1 MPSSRQS
8 RPPAGEPPTSGPA
21 AQYPADEPTA
31 LPSQNAD
38 AREAVNSHLTQT
50 ADSHERPHPQSH
62 APEGHR
68 PNGARPDGARPEEA
82 RPDTTGAAAGGEGD
96 PPGVHPV
103 DESRPLGRILLFG
116 IQHVLVMAAT
126 PISAIFLMSAT
137 LGLRAALT
145 VDLLSAAFVLSG
157 VGSLI
162 QSLGPWKFGPR
173 LPFVMLPGGA
183 PLILFLAI
191 AEQHGVRTATGA
203 VVLTAVFTF
212 VVLPV
217 FSRLLAYFPALV
229 IGTMIVIVGVNLV
242 KVGAVLVT
250 GQPGSPG
257 FADPTNLGLG
267 MATIGFTIA
276 FYLFSSGILRQLSVM
291 LGLFAGTALAAA
303 VGAVHG
309 AGAMGGGLVNLPHL
323 MPFGSPEFNLVAAL
337 PLMLYS
343 LASMAEATGQTVINA
358 EAVGKKIDQRTD
370 VPKTV
375 RADALTSLFGGFF
388 GLPLMVTSG
397 ENIGIVR
404 VTGVR
409 SRFVTAAA
417 GVVLIVIGFLA
428 PVTRAI
434 SVIPTAVVGGT
445 AMVVF
450 AVITVLGIQMLG
462 RSDLDK
468 HTSTFI
474 CAVAL
479 ALGLLPILVP
489 GVYGA
494 FPPNVRILL
503 ESGVA
508 VGTFA
513 AAVLNILFH
522 HVRPGVAA
530 RLTTA
535 RTESDR

>member
-1 MPSSRQS
+1 M
-8 RPPAGEPPTSGPA
+8 
-21 AQYPADEPTA
+21 
-31 LPSQNAD
+31 
-38 AREAVNSHLTQT
+38 
-50 ADSHERPHPQSH
+50 
-62 APEGHR
+62 
-68 PNGARPDGARPEEA
+68 
-82 RPDTTGAAAGGEGD
+82 
-96 PPGVHPV
+96 HPV
-103 DESRPLGRILLFG
+103 DESRPLARILLFG

-137 LGLRAALT
+137 LRLGPALT
-145 VDLLSAAFVLSG
+145 VNLLSAAFVLSG

-191 AEQHGVRTATGA
+191 ADQHGLRTASGA
-203 VVLTAVFTF
+203 VILTAVFYF

-217 FSRLLAYFPALV
+217 FSRLLTFFPALV

-250 GQPGSPG
+250 GRPGQPG
-257 FADPTNLGLG
+257 FADPMNLGLG
-267 MATIGFTIA
+267 MATIGFTVV
-276 FYLFSSGILRQLSVM
+276 FYLLSSGILRQLAVM
-291 LGLFAGTALAAA
+291 LGLLAGTALAAA
-303 VGAVHG
+303 LGAVDFG
-309 AGAMGGGLVNLPHL
+309 NAAGGGLFHVPQPL
-323 MPFGSPEFNLVAAL
+323 PFGSPQFNLVAAL

-358 EAVGKKIDQRTD
+358 EAVGKDIDRRTA
-370 VPKTV
+370 VPKTI
-375 RADALTSLFGGFF
+375 RGDAITSLVGGLF

-409 SRFVTAAA
+409 SRYVTAAA

-428 PVTRAI
+428 PVTHAI
-434 SVIPTAVVGGT
+434 SVIPSAVIGGT

-450 AVITVLGIQMLG
+450 AVITVLGVQMLG
-462 RSDLDK
+462 RCDLDQ
-468 HTSTFI
+468 HTNTFV

-479 ALGLLPILVP
+479 ALGLLPILIP
-489 GVYGA
+489 GVYA
-494 FPPNVRILL
+494 NFPPNLRILL

-508 VGTFA
+508 VGAFTA
-513 AAVLNILFH
+513 ALLNILFH
-522 HVRPGVAA
+522 HIRPGLAARVAA
-530 RLTTA
+530 A
-535 RTESDR
+535 RTESDNGNR

>member
-1 MPSSRQS
+1 MSSPHQS
-8 RPPAGEPPTSGPA
+8 RPGAGQPPTPGRGA
-21 AQYPADEPTA
+21 ATQPSDEPATPPTA
-31 LPSQNAD
+31 SGAPRPA
-38 AREAVNSHLTQT
+38 QT
-50 ADSHERPHPQSH
+50 VGPEDGVRPGPRDSDR
-62 APEGHR
+62 
-68 PNGARPDGARPEEA
+68 
-82 RPDTTGAAAGGEGD
+82 
-96 PPGVHPV
+96 PGVHPV

-137 LGLRAALT
+137 LGLDSGLT

-191 AEQHGVRTATGA
+191 AEQHGLRTAGGA
-203 VVLTAVFTF
+203 VVLTAVFSF
-212 VVLPV
+212 LVLPV
-217 FSRLLAYFPALV
+217 FSRLLRFFPALV

-250 GQPGSPG
+250 GRPGSPG
-257 FADPTNLGLG
+257 FAEPLNLGLG
-267 MATIGFTIA
+267 MATIGFTVV
-276 FYLFSSGILRQLSVM
+276 FYLLFTGILRQLAVM
-291 LGLFAGTALAAA
+291 LGLLAGTALAA
-303 VGAVHG
+303 VLGAVD
-309 AGAMGGGLVNLPHL
+309 AGRAGGGELVGLPQL
-323 MPFGSPEFNLVAAL
+323 MPFGAPEFNLLAAL
-337 PLMLYS
+337 PLMLYA

-358 EAVGKKIDQRTD
+358 EAVGKEIDKRTD

-375 RADALTSLFGGFF
+375 RGDALTSLFGGFF

-417 GVVLIVIGFLA
+417 GVVLVLIGFLA

-434 SVIPTAVVGGT
+434 SVIPSAVVGGT

-489 GVYGA
+489 GVYGH

-508 VGTFA
+508 VGAFV
-513 AAVLNILFH
+513 AAVLNVLFH
-522 HVRPGVAA
+522 HVRPGIAA
-530 RLTTA
+530 RPTTA
-535 RTESDR
+535 RTGSDR

>member
-1 MPSSRQS
+1 MDG
-8 RPPAGEPPTSGPA
+8 RPGI
-21 AQYPADEPTA
+21 
-31 LPSQNAD
+31 
-38 AREAVNSHLTQT
+38 
-50 ADSHERPHPQSH
+50 
-62 APEGHR
+62 
-68 PNGARPDGARPEEA
+68 
-82 RPDTTGAAAGGEGD
+82 
-96 PPGVHPV
+96 HPV

-126 PISAIFLMSAT
+126 PISAVFLMSAT
-137 LGLRAALT
+137 LRLGSELT

-157 VGSLI
+157 IGSLI
-162 QSLGPWKFGPR
+162 QSLGPWKVGPR
-173 LPFVMLPGGA
+173 LPFMMLPGGA

-191 AEQHGVRTATGA
+191 AEQHGLPTATGS
-203 VVLTAVFTF
+203 VILTALFTF

-217 FSRLLAYFPALV
+217 FTRLLRFFPALV

-250 GQPGSPG
+250 GQPGTPG
-257 FADPTNLGLG
+257 FADPVNLGLG
-267 MATIGFTIA
+267 MATIGFTVV
-276 FYLFSSGILRQLSVM
+276 FYLLFTGVLRQLAVM
-291 LGLFAGTALAAA
+291 LGLLAGTALAA
-303 VGAVHG
+303 VTGAFDAGG
-309 AGAMGGGLVNLPHL
+309 AGGGELVSLPRL
-323 MPFGSPEFNLVAAL
+323 TPFGSPVFHLVAAL

-343 LASMAEATGQTVINA
+343 LASMAEATGQTVVNA
-358 EAVGKKIDQRTD
+358 EAVGKKIDRRTD

-375 RADALTSLFGGFF
+375 RGDALTSLLGAFF

-417 GVVLIVIGFLA
+417 GVVLVVIGFLA

-434 SVIPTAVVGGT
+434 SVIPSAVVGGT

-450 AVITVLGIQMLG
+450 AVVTVLGIQTLG
-462 RSDLDK
+462 RSDLDR

-489 GVYGA
+489 GVYGH
-494 FPPNVRILL
+494 FPPSVRILL

-508 VGTFA
+508 VGAFV

-522 HVRPGVAA
+522 HIRPGIAA
-530 RLTTA
+530 RLTVV
-535 RTESDR
+535 RTEGDR

>member
-1 MPSSRQS
+1 
-8 RPPAGEPPTSGPA
+8 
-21 AQYPADEPTA
+21 
-31 LPSQNAD
+31 
-38 AREAVNSHLTQT
+38 
-50 ADSHERPHPQSH
+50 
-62 APEGHR
+62 
-68 PNGARPDGARPEEA
+68 
-82 RPDTTGAAAGGEGD
+82 
-96 PPGVHPV
+96 
-103 DESRPLGRILLFG
+103 
-116 IQHVLVMAAT
+116 MAAT

-137 LGLRAALT
+137 LRLDAGLT

-157 VGSLI
+157 IGSLI

-183 PLILFLAI
+183 PLVLFLAI
-191 AEQHGVRTATGA
+191 AEQHGLRIATGA
-203 VVLTAVFTF
+203 VLLTAAFSF
-212 VVLPV
+212 LVLPV
-217 FSRLLAYFPALV
+217 FSRLLAFFPALV

-250 GQPGSPG
+250 GRPGTPG
-257 FADPTNLGLG
+257 FADTTNLALG
-267 MATIGFTIA
+267 MATIGFTVV
-276 FYLFSSGILRQLSVM
+276 FYLLSTGILRQLAVM
-291 LGLFAGTALAAA
+291 LGLLAGTVLAAVLGQLDPGRA
-303 VGAVHG
+303 AE
-309 AGAMGGGLVNLPHL
+309 GGLIGLPQTL
-323 MPFGSPEFNLVAAL
+323 PFGSPQFNLLAAL

-358 EAVGKKIDQRTD
+358 EAVGKEIDRRTA
-370 VPKTV
+370 VPKTI
-375 RADALTSLFGGFF
+375 RGDALTSLVGGFF

-434 SVIPTAVVGGT
+434 SVIPSAVIGGT

-450 AVITVLGIQMLG
+450 AVITVLGVQLLG
-462 RSDLDK
+462 RSDLGR
-468 HTSTFI
+468 HSNTFI

-489 GVYGA
+489 GVYAG

-508 VGTFA
+508 VGAFVA
-513 AAVLNILFH
+513 VVLNLLFH
-522 HVRPGVAA
+522 HLRPGIAA
-530 RLTTA
+530 RLA
-535 RTESDR
+535 ISRTENDR

>member
-1 MPSSRQS
+1 MNS
-8 RPPAGEPPTSGPA
+8 RP
-21 AQYPADEPTA
+21 DETGTFFDETHSRSEETHS
-31 LPSQNAD
+31 LPQETPS
-38 AREAVNSHLTQT
+38 R
-50 ADSHERPHPQSH
+50 
-62 APEGHR
+62 PEG
-68 PNGARPDGARPEEA
+68 GARLG
-82 RPDTTGAAAGGEGD
+82 T
-96 PPGVHPV
+96 HPV
-103 DESRPLGRILLFG
+103 DESRPLSRMLLFG

-137 LGLRAALT
+137 LGLGTELT

-191 AEQHGVRTATGA
+191 AEQHGLRTASGA
-203 VVLTAVFTF
+203 VILTAAFYF

-217 FSRLLAYFPALV
+217 FSRLLKFFPALV

-250 GQPGSPG
+250 GRPGTPG
-257 FADPTNLGLG
+257 FADPLNLGLG
-267 MATIGFTIA
+267 MATIGFTVV
-276 FYLFSSGILRQLSVM
+276 FYLLFAGILRQLAVM
-291 LGLFAGTALAAA
+291 LGLLAGTALA
-303 VGAVHG
+303 GALG
-309 AGAMGGGLVNLPHL
+309 AIDTAGTGGGLVSLPQL
-323 MPFGSPEFNLVAAL
+323 LPFGSPQFNLVAAL

-358 EAVGKKIDQRTD
+358 EAVGKDIDKRTD

-375 RADALTSLFGGFF
+375 RGDALTSLFGGFF

-434 SVIPTAVVGGT
+434 SVIPSAVIGGT

-450 AVITVLGIQMLG
+450 AVITVLGVQMLG
-462 RSDLDK
+462 RSDLDR

-479 ALGLLPILVP
+479 ALGLLPILIP
-489 GVYGA
+489 GVYGH
-494 FPPNVRILL
+494 FPANVRILL

-508 VGTFA
+508 VGAFV

-535 RTESDR
+535 RTGSDR

>member
-1 MPSSRQS
+1 MSSPRQS
-8 RPPAGEPPTSGPA
+8 RPPAAGQPPAAGPA
-21 AQYPADEPTA
+21 AKHPADEPTV
-31 LPSQNAD
+31 LPSQLAD
-38 AREAVNSHLTQT
+38 TFEAVNSQLAQ
-50 ADSHERPHPQSH
+50 AVDPDERPHP
-62 APEGHR
+62 EGH
-68 PNGARPDGARPEEA
+68 RPDGARP
-82 RPDTTGAAAGGEGD
+82 DTTGSSPGEGA

-137 LGLRAALT
+137 LGLRAGLT

-191 AEQHGVRTATGA
+191 AEQHGVRVATGA

-257 FADPTNLGLG
+257 FANPTSLGLG
-267 MATIGFTIA
+267 MATIGFTVA
-276 FYLFSSGILRQLSVM
+276 FYLFFSGILRQLSVM

-303 VGAVHG
+303 VGAIHG
-309 AGAMGGGLVNLPHL
+309 AGATGGGLVNLPHL
-323 MPFGSPEFNLVAAL
+323 MPFGSPEFNLIAAL

-358 EAVGKKIDQRTD
+358 EAVGKRIDKRTD

-508 VGTFA
+508 VGTFT

>member
-1 MPSSRQS
+1 MPATDR
-8 RPPAGEPPTSGPA
+8 T
-21 AQYPADEPTA
+21 
-31 LPSQNAD
+31 
-38 AREAVNSHLTQT
+38 
-50 ADSHERPHPQSH
+50 PHPG
-62 APEGHR
+62 PE
-68 PNGARPDGARPEEA
+68 PEPEPDRTEQDHPE
-82 RPDTTGAAAGGEGD
+82 
-96 PPGVHPV
+96 VHPV
-103 DESRPLGRILLFG
+103 DERRPLGRILLFG
-116 IQHVLVMAAT
+116 VQHVLVMAAT

-137 LGLRAALT
+137 LRLDAGLT

-191 AEQHGVRTATGA
+191 AEQHGLPTATGA
-203 VVLTAVFTF
+203 VVLTALFYF

-217 FSRLLAYFPALV
+217 FSRLLRFFPPLV

-242 KVGAVLVT
+242 KVGAVLVA
-250 GQPGSPG
+250 GRPGTPG
-257 FADPTNLGLG
+257 FADPVNLGLG
-267 MATIGFTIA
+267 MATIGFTVA
-276 FYLFSSGILRQLSVM
+276 FYLFFTGVVRQLAVM
-291 LGLFAGTALAAA
+291 LGLLAGAALAAA
-303 VGAVHG
+303 TGAIDFG
-309 AGAMGGGLVNLPHL
+309 QAAGGGLVNVPQL
-323 MPFGSPEFNLVAAL
+323 MPFGSPQFNLVAAL

-358 EAVGKKIDQRTD
+358 EAVGKEIDQRTD

-375 RADALTSLFGGFF
+375 RGDALTSLVGGFF
-388 GLPLMVTSG
+388 GLPLIVTSG

-417 GVVLIVIGFLA
+417 GAVLIVIGFLA

-434 SVIPTAVVGGT
+434 SVIPSAVVGGT

-462 RSDLDK
+462 RSDLDR
-468 HTSTFI
+468 HTSTFV

-489 GVYGA
+489 GVYGG

-508 VGTFA
+508 VGAFT
-513 AAVLNILFH
+513 AAVLNVLFH
-522 HVRPGVAA
+522 HVRPGIAA
-530 RLTTA
+530 RLSTV

>member
-1 MPSSRQS
+1 MSSPRPRPSL
-8 RPPAGEPPTSGPA
+8 PPPTSPTPLPNPA
-21 AQYPADEPTA
+21 ASPDEA
-31 LPSQNAD
+31 
-38 AREAVNSHLTQT
+38 
-50 ADSHERPHPQSH
+50 
-62 APEGHR
+62 
-68 PNGARPDGARPEEA
+68 
-82 RPDTTGAAAGGEGD
+82 PDTPLTDGPPRAAA
-96 PPGVHPV
+96 VHPV
-103 DESRPLGRILLFG
+103 DERRPLGRILLFG
-116 IQHVLVMAAT
+116 VQHVLVMAAT

-137 LGLRAALT
+137 LRLDARLT

-173 LPFVMLPGGA
+173 LPFMMLPGGA
-183 PLILFLAI
+183 PLVLFLAI
-191 AEQHGVRTATGA
+191 AGQHGLPTACGA
-203 VVLTAVFTF
+203 VILTALFSF
-212 VVLPV
+212 VVLPL
-217 FSRLLAYFPALV
+217 FSRLLAFFPGLV

-250 GQPGSPG
+250 GRPGEPG
-257 FADPTNLGLG
+257 FAQPQNLLLG
-267 MATIGFTIA
+267 IATIGFTVA
-276 FYLFSSGILRQLSVM
+276 FYLLFSGVVRQLAVM
-291 LGLFAGTALAAA
+291 LGLLAGTALAAA
-303 VGAVHG
+303 LGRVPLGHA
-309 AGAMGGGLVNLPHL
+309 ADGGLLSLPHL
-323 MPFGSPEFNLVAAL
+323 LPFGTPRFDLLAAL

-358 EAVGKKIDQRTD
+358 QAVGKEIDPRVH
-370 VPKTV
+370 VPRTV
-375 RADALTSLFGGFF
+375 RGDALTSLFGGFF

-409 SRFVTAAA
+409 SRFVTATA
-417 GVVLIVIGFLA
+417 GVALIVIGFLA

-434 SVIPTAVVGGT
+434 SVIPSAVVGGT

-450 AVITVLGIQMLG
+450 AVITVLGVQMLG
-462 RSDLDK
+462 RSDLDR
-468 HTSTFI
+468 HTSTFV

-489 GVYGA
+489 GVYGG
-494 FPPNVRILL
+494 FPPNLRILL

-508 VGTFA
+508 VGAFV

-530 RLTTA
+530 RLTGPRA
-535 RTESDR
+535 ESDR

>member
-1 MPSSRQS
+1 MSSPRKNLPGTDQS
-8 RPPAGEPPTSGPA
+8 PTP
-21 AQYPADEPTA
+21 EPTE
-31 LPSQNAD
+31 P
-38 AREAVNSHLTQT
+38 
-50 ADSHERPHPQSH
+50 
-62 APEGHR
+62 AP
-68 PNGARPDGARPEEA
+68 
-82 RPDTTGAAAGGEGD
+82 TD
-96 PPGVHPV
+96 PAPVHPV

-126 PISAIFLMSAT
+126 PISAVFLMSAS
-137 LGLRAALT
+137 LGLDPGLT
-145 VDLLSAAFVLSG
+145 VNLLSAAFVLSG

-191 AEQHGVRTATGA
+191 AEQHGLRTATGA
-203 VVLTAVFTF
+203 VILTAAFCF
-212 VVLPV
+212 VILPV

-250 GQPGSPG
+250 GSPGSPG
-257 FADPTNLGLG
+257 FADTTNLALG
-267 MATIGFTIA
+267 MATVGFTVA
-276 FYLFSSGILRQLSVM
+276 FYLLFTGVLRQLAVM
-291 LGLFAGTALAAA
+291 LGLLAGTALAALLGHLDLGHA
-303 VGAVHG
+303 AE
-309 AGAMGGGLVNLPHL
+309 GGLITLPPV
-323 MPFGSPEFNLVAAL
+323 MPFGTPQFNLLAAL

-343 LASMAEATGQTVINA
+343 LASMAEATGQTVVNA
-358 EAVGKKIDQRTD
+358 EAVGKEIDRRTA
-370 VPKTV
+370 VPSTI
-375 RADALTSLFGGFF
+375 RGDALTSLFGGFF

-417 GVVLIVIGFLA
+417 GTVLIAIGFLA
-428 PVTRAI
+428 PVTHAI
-434 SVIPTAVVGGT
+434 SVVPSAVVGGT

-450 AVITVLGIQMLG
+450 AVITVLGVQMLG
-462 RSDLDK
+462 RADLDR
-468 HTSTFI
+468 HTNTFI

-489 GVYGA
+489 GVYAG
-494 FPPNVRILL
+494 FPPSLRILL

-508 VGTFA
+508 VGAFV

-522 HVRPGVAA
+522 HIRPGVAA
-530 RLTTA
+530 RLVTSC
-535 RTESDR
+535 TEADR

>member
-1 MPSSRQS
+1 MS
-8 RPPAGEPPTSGPA
+8 RPHHSPPRTDRPPLHQDSR
-21 AQYPADEPTA
+21 PT
-31 LPSQNAD
+31 D
-38 AREAVNSHLTQT
+38 
-50 ADSHERPHPQSH
+50 
-62 APEGHR
+62 
-68 PNGARPDGARPEEA
+68 
-82 RPDTTGAAAGGEGD
+82 
-96 PPGVHPV
+96 VHPV
-103 DESRPLGRILLFG
+103 DASRPLGRILLFG

-137 LGLRAALT
+137 LRLDADLT

-173 LPFVMLPGGA
+173 LPFMMLPGGA
-183 PLILFLAI
+183 PLVLFLAI
-191 AEQHGVRTATGA
+191 AGQHGLRTACGA
-203 VVLTAVFTF
+203 VILTALFTF

-217 FSRLLAYFPALV
+217 FSRILRFFPALV

-250 GQPGSPG
+250 GRPGQPG
-257 FADPTNLGLG
+257 FAEPTNLVLG
-267 MATIGFTIA
+267 IATIA
-276 FYLFSSGILRQLSVM
+276 FTVVFYLLSSGVVRQLAVM
-291 LGLFAGTALAAA
+291 LGLLAGTALAAA
-303 VGAVHG
+303 LGHVDLGHA
-309 AGAMGGGLVNLPHL
+309 AEGGLVGLPHP
-323 MPFGSPEFNLVAAL
+323 MPFGSPQFDLLAAL

-358 EAVGKKIDQRTD
+358 EAVGKEIDRRTD

-375 RADALTSLFGGFF
+375 RGDALTSLFGGFF

-409 SRFVTAAA
+409 SRFVTATA
-417 GVVLIVIGFLA
+417 GVVLIGIGFLA

-434 SVIPTAVVGGT
+434 SVIPSAVVGGT

-450 AVITVLGIQMLG
+450 AVITVLGVQMLG
-462 RSDLDK
+462 RSDLDR
-468 HTSTFI
+468 HTSTFVV
-474 CAVAL
+474 AVAL

-489 GVYGA
+489 GVYGG
-494 FPPNVRILL
+494 FPPNARILL

-508 VGTFA
+508 VGAFV

-530 RLTTA
+530 RLSTFRA
-535 RTESDR
+535 ESHR

>member
-1 MPSSRQS
+1 MSSPRQS
-8 RPPAGEPPTSGPA
+8 PPGAEQSPPAPRT
-21 AQYPADEPTA
+21 
-31 LPSQNAD
+31 
-38 AREAVNSHLTQT
+38 
-50 ADSHERPHPQSH
+50 PQ
-62 APEGHR
+62 P
-68 PNGARPDGARPEEA
+68 
-82 RPDTTGAAAGGEGD
+82 
-96 PPGVHPV
+96 HPV

-137 LGLRAALT
+137 LRLDPGLT
-145 VDLLSAAFVLSG
+145 VNLLSAAFVLSG
-157 VGSLI
+157 AGSLI
-162 QSLGPWKFGPR
+162 QSLGPWRFGPR

-191 AEQHGVRTATGA
+191 AEQHGLPTATGA
-203 VVLTAVFTF
+203 VILTAAFIF

-217 FSRLLAYFPALV
+217 FSRLLAFFPTLV
-229 IGTMIVIVGVNLV
+229 IGTMIVIVGINLV

-250 GQPGSPG
+250 GRPGTPG
-257 FADPTNLGLG
+257 FADPANLALGL
-267 MATIGFTIA
+267 ATIGFTVA
-276 FYLFSSGILRQLSVM
+276 FYLLSSGTLRQLAVM
-291 LGLFAGTALAAA
+291 LGLLAGTALAALLGSIDLGRA
-303 VGAVHG
+303 AD
-309 AGAMGGGLVNLPHL
+309 GGLLTLPQL
-323 MPFGSPEFNLVAAL
+323 MPFGSPQFNLVAAL

-358 EAVGKKIDQRTD
+358 EAVGKEIDKRTD

-375 RADALTSLFGGFF
+375 RGDALTSLFGGFF

-434 SVIPTAVVGGT
+434 SVIPAAVVGGT

-450 AVITVLGIQMLG
+450 AVITVLGVQMLG
-462 RSDLDK
+462 RSDLDQ
-468 HTSTFI
+468 HTRTFI

-489 GVYGA
+489 GVYAG

-508 VGTFA
+508 VGATV

-522 HVRPGVAA
+522 HVRPGVVA
-530 RLTTA
+530 RLATSRPATA
-535 RTESDR
+535 RTESTR

>member
-1 MPSSRQS
+1 MSSPRQTLPGAEQS
-8 RPPAGEPPTSGPA
+8 APTPAHTPA
-21 AQYPADEPTA
+21 TP
-31 LPSQNAD
+31 
-38 AREAVNSHLTQT
+38 
-50 ADSHERPHPQSH
+50 
-62 APEGHR
+62 
-68 PNGARPDGARPEEA
+68 
-82 RPDTTGAAAGGEGD
+82 
-96 PPGVHPV
+96 HPV
-103 DESRPLGRILLFG
+103 DESRPHGRILLFG

-137 LGLRAALT
+137 LRLDPGLT
-145 VDLLSAAFVLSG
+145 VNLLSAAFVLSG

-191 AEQHGVRTATGA
+191 AEQHGLPTATGA
-203 VVLTAVFTF
+203 VLLTAAFTF
-212 VVLPV
+212 VVLPL
-217 FSRLLAYFPALV
+217 FSRLLAFFPTLV

-250 GQPGSPG
+250 GRPGQPG
-257 FADPTNLGLG
+257 FADPAKLGLG
-267 MATIGFTIA
+267 LATIGFTVA
-276 FYLFSSGILRQLSVM
+276 FYLLFSGILRQLAVM
-291 LGLFAGTALAAA
+291 LGLLAGTALAALL
-303 VGAVHG
+303 GAVDLG
-309 AGAMGGGLVNLPHL
+309 RAADGGLLSVPHL
-323 MPFGSPEFNLVAAL
+323 LPFGSPQFNLLAAL

-358 EAVGKKIDQRTD
+358 EAVGKEIDTRTA
-370 VPKTV
+370 VPRTV
-375 RADALTSLFGGFF
+375 RGDALTSLFGGFF
-388 GLPLMVTSG
+388 GLPLLVTSG

-417 GVVLIVIGFLA
+417 GLVLIAIGFLA

-434 SVIPTAVVGGT
+434 SVIPSAVVGGT

-450 AVITVLGIQMLG
+450 AVITVLGVQMLG

-489 GVYGA
+489 GVYGG

-508 VGTFA
+508 VGAFV
-513 AAVLNILFH
+513 AAVLNVLFH
-522 HVRPGVAA
+522 HVRPGIAA
-530 RLTTA
+530 RLATT
-535 RTESDR
+535 RTESTR

>member
-1 MPSSRQS
+1 MRHTEQ
-8 RPPAGEPPTSGPA
+8 PPEPKP
-21 AQYPADEPTA
+21 
-31 LPSQNAD
+31 
-38 AREAVNSHLTQT
+38 
-50 ADSHERPHPQSH
+50 
-62 APEGHR
+62 
-68 PNGARPDGARPEEA
+68 
-82 RPDTTGAAAGGEGD
+82 
-96 PPGVHPV
+96 VHPV
-103 DESRPLGRILLFG
+103 DESRPLGRIILFG

-137 LGLRAALT
+137 LKLDPGLT

-203 VVLTAVFTF
+203 VIITAVFYF

-217 FSRLLAYFPALV
+217 FSRLLRFFPALV

-250 GQPGSPG
+250 GRPGEPG
-257 FADPTNLGLG
+257 FADTTNLALG
-267 MATIGFTIA
+267 AATIGFTVA
-276 FYLFSSGILRQLSVM
+276 FYLLSSGIVRQLAVM
-291 LGLFAGTALAAA
+291 LGLLAGTVLAVLIGKADFGGATGDALFS
-303 VGAVHG
+303 V
-309 AGAMGGGLVNLPHL
+309 PQP
-323 MPFGSPEFNLVAAL
+323 MPFGSPEFNLIAAL

-358 EAVGKKIDQRTD
+358 EAVGKEIDQRAD

-375 RADALTSLFGGFF
+375 RGDAVTSLFGGFF

-428 PVTRAI
+428 PVTEAI
-434 SVIPTAVVGGT
+434 SVIPSAVVGGT

-450 AVITVLGIQMLG
+450 AVITVLGVQMLA
-462 RSDLDK
+462 RCDLSQ
-468 HTSTFI
+468 HTNTFI

-479 ALGLLPILVP
+479 ALGLLPILIP
-489 GVYGA
+489 GVYQG

-508 VGTFA
+508 VGAFV

-522 HVRPGVAA
+522 HVRPAVVA
-530 RLTTA
+530 RFTS

>member
-1 MPSSRQS
+1 MSRPRQS
-8 RPPAGEPPTSGPA
+8 PPRTDQTDRTGCTEHTDCTDHPDCTDHSDPTDRTNTTDRTDPTDRTDS
-21 AQYPADEPTA
+21 QAD
-31 LPSQNAD
+31 
-38 AREAVNSHLTQT
+38 
-50 ADSHERPHPQSH
+50 
-62 APEGHR
+62 
-68 PNGARPDGARPEEA
+68 
-82 RPDTTGAAAGGEGD
+82 
-96 PPGVHPV
+96 VHPV
-103 DESRPLGRILLFG
+103 DASRPLGRILLFG

-137 LGLRAALT
+137 LRLDADLT

-173 LPFVMLPGGA
+173 LPFMMLPGGA
-183 PLILFLAI
+183 PLVLFLAI
-191 AEQHGVRTATGA
+191 AGQHGLRTACGA
-203 VVLTAVFTF
+203 VILTALFTF

-217 FSRLLAYFPALV
+217 FSRLLRFFPALV

-250 GQPGSPG
+250 GRPGRPG
-257 FADPTNLGLG
+257 FADPANLALG
-267 MATIGFTIA
+267 IATIA
-276 FYLFSSGILRQLSVM
+276 FTVGFYLLFSGVVRQLAVM
-291 LGLFAGTALAAA
+291 LGLLAGTALAAA
-303 VGAVHG
+303 LGRVDLGHA
-309 AGAMGGGLVNLPHL
+309 ADGGLVGLPHL
-323 MPFGSPEFNLVAAL
+323 MPFGSPQFNLLAAL

-358 EAVGKKIDQRTD
+358 EAVGKEIDRRTD
-370 VPKTV
+370 VPRTV
-375 RADALTSLFGGFF
+375 RGDALTSFLGGFF

-417 GVVLIVIGFLA
+417 GVVLIGIGFLA

-434 SVIPTAVVGGT
+434 SVIPAAVVGGT

-450 AVITVLGIQMLG
+450 AVITVLGIQLLG
-462 RSDLDK
+462 RSDLDR
-468 HTSTFI
+468 HTSTFVV
-474 CAVAL
+474 AVAL

-489 GVYGA
+489 GVYGG
-494 FPPNVRILL
+494 FPPNARILL

-508 VGTFA
+508 VGAFV

-522 HVRPGVAA
+522 HVRPAVVG
-530 RLTTA
+530 RLSA
-535 RTESDR
+535 LRTESDR

>member
-1 MPSSRQS
+1 MSSHRT
-8 RPPAGEPPTSGPA
+8 PPPGTEPPRTSPADDPDAAQVGPA
-21 AQYPADEPTA
+21 QASPVRAAPTQVDPVRADYAQPAPA
-31 LPSQNAD
+31 Q
-38 AREAVNSHLTQT
+38 
-50 ADSHERPHPQSH
+50 ADSTPPEPAPAAPTPPTGTPRP
-62 APEGHR
+62 A
-68 PNGARPDGARPEEA
+68 
-82 RPDTTGAAAGGEGD
+82 
-96 PPGVHPV
+96 VHPV
-103 DESRPLGRILLFG
+103 DEARPLGRIVLFG

-137 LGLRAALT
+137 LRLGPELT
-145 VDLLSAAFVLSG
+145 VNLLSAAFVLSG

-162 QSLGPWKFGPR
+162 QSLGPWKFGPK

-203 VVLTAVFTF
+203 VVLTAVFCF
-212 VVLPV
+212 VVLPL
-217 FSRLLAYFPALV
+217 FARLLRFFPALV

-250 GQPGSPG
+250 GRPGESG
-257 FADPTNLGLG
+257 FANPTNLMLG
-267 MATIGFTIA
+267 MATIGFTVV
-276 FYLFSSGILRQLSVM
+276 FYLVFTGLLRQLAVM
-291 LGLFAGTALAAA
+291 LGLLAGTVLAAFLGH
-303 VGAVHG
+303 VDFGA
-309 AGAMGGGLVNLPHL
+309 AAEGGLVSLPEL
-323 MPFGSPEFNLVAAL
+323 MPFGSPQFSLVAAL

-358 EAVGKKIDQRTD
+358 EAVGKEIDTRD
-370 VPKTV
+370 AVPRTV
-375 RADALTSLFGGFF
+375 RGDALTSVVGGFF

-409 SRFVTAAA
+409 SRYVTAAA
-417 GVVLIVIGFLA
+417 GVVLVVIGFCA

-434 SVIPTAVVGGT
+434 SVVPSAVVGGT
-445 AMVVF
+445 AMIVF
-450 AVITVLGIQMLG
+450 AVITVLGVQMLG
-462 RSDLDK
+462 RSDLDQ
-468 HTSTFI
+468 HTNTFI

-479 ALGLLPILVP
+479 AFGLLPILLP
-489 GVYGA
+489 GVYAG
-494 FPPNVRILL
+494 FPPNLRILL

-508 VGTFA
+508 VGAFV

-522 HVRPGVAA
+522 HVRPRIAA
-530 RLTTA
+530 RPTSA

>member
-1 MPSSRQS
+1 M
-8 RPPAGEPPTSGPA
+8 
-21 AQYPADEPTA
+21 
-31 LPSQNAD
+31 
-38 AREAVNSHLTQT
+38 
-50 ADSHERPHPQSH
+50 
-62 APEGHR
+62 
-68 PNGARPDGARPEEA
+68 
-82 RPDTTGAAAGGEGD
+82 
-96 PPGVHPV
+96 
-103 DESRPLGRILLFG
+103 LLFG
-116 IQHVLVMAAT
+116 VQHVLVMAAT

-137 LGLRAALT
+137 LRLDAALT

-191 AEQHGVRTATGA
+191 AEQHGLPTATGA
-203 VVLTAVFTF
+203 VVLTALFCF

-217 FSRLLAYFPALV
+217 FSRLLRFFPALV

-250 GQPGSPG
+250 GRPGTPG
-257 FADPTNLGLG
+257 FADPGNLALG
-267 MATIGFTIA
+267 MATIGFTVV
-276 FYLFSSGILRQLSVM
+276 FYLLFTGVVRQLAVM
-291 LGLFAGTALAAA
+291 LGLLAGTALAA
-303 VGAVHG
+303 VTGAIDFG
-309 AGAMGGGLVNLPHL
+309 QAAGGGLVNLPQAL
-323 MPFGSPEFNLVAAL
+323 PFGTPEFNLVAAL

-358 EAVGKKIDQRTD
+358 EAVGKEIDQRTD

-375 RADALTSLFGGFF
+375 RGDALTSLFGGFF
-388 GLPLMVTSG
+388 GLPLIVTSG

-409 SRFVTAAA
+409 SRYVTAAA

-434 SVIPTAVVGGT
+434 SVIPSAVVGGT

-489 GVYGA
+489 GVYGG

-508 VGTFA
+508 VGAFT
-513 AAVLNILFH
+513 AAVLNVLFH
-522 HVRPGVAA
+522 HVRPGIAA
-530 RLTTA
+530 RLGA
-535 RTESDR
+535 VRTESDR

>member
-1 MPSSRQS
+1 MSRPRRSLPATPEPATAPDHSPAPAPPSDDGTAGPTPPPSSPS
-8 RPPAGEPPTSGPA
+8 EAGKAT
-21 AQYPADEPTA
+21 
-31 LPSQNAD
+31 
-38 AREAVNSHLTQT
+38 
-50 ADSHERPHPQSH
+50 
-62 APEGHR
+62 
-68 PNGARPDGARPEEA
+68 
-82 RPDTTGAAAGGEGD
+82 
-96 PPGVHPV
+96 VHPV

-116 IQHVLVMAAT
+116 VQHVLVMAAT

-137 LGLRAALT
+137 LRLDAGLT

-157 VGSLI
+157 AGSLI
-162 QSLGPWKFGPR
+162 QSLGIWKFGPR

-191 AEQHGVRTATGA
+191 AHEHGPRVATGA

-212 VVLPV
+212 AVLPV
-217 FSRLLAYFPALV
+217 FARLLRYFPPLV

-242 KVGAVLVT
+242 RVGATLVT
-250 GQPGSPG
+250 GRPGAHDFAAPG
-257 FADPTNLGLG
+257 HLALS
-267 MATIGFTIA
+267 MATIGFTVVCH
-276 FYLFSSGILRQLSVM
+276 LFLRGVLRQLSVM
-291 LGLFAGTALAAA
+291 LGLLAGTVLALFLGDVSLAHL
-303 VGAVHG
+303 GQ
-309 AGAMGGGLVNLPHL
+309 GGWVDVPRL
-323 MPFGSPEFNLVAAL
+323 MPFGSPRFDVLAAL

-358 EAVGKKIDQRTD
+358 EAVGKEIDQRVA
-370 VPKTV
+370 VPRTI
-375 RADALTSLFGGFF
+375 RGDALVSAFGGLF

-417 GVVLIVIGFLA
+417 GVFLIAIGFLA

-434 SVIPTAVVGGT
+434 SVVPAPVVGGT

-450 AVITVLGIQMLG
+450 AVITVLGVQMLA
-462 RSDLDK
+462 RCDLDR
-468 HTSTFI
+468 HTNTFI

-489 GVYGA
+489 DVYQG
-494 FPPNVRILL
+494 FPSTVRILL

-508 VGTFA
+508 VGAFV
-513 AAVLNILFH
+513 AAVLNVLFH
-522 HVRPGVAA
+522 HVGPALAA
-530 RLTTA
+530 RLSVRPEL
-535 RTESDR
+535 RTEGNR

>member
-1 MPSSRQS
+1 MSSPRQS
-8 RPPAGEPPTSGPA
+8 RPVVGSPSPSGRVAETP
-21 AQYPADEPTA
+21 
-31 LPSQNAD
+31 
-38 AREAVNSHLTQT
+38 
-50 ADSHERPHPQSH
+50 
-62 APEGHR
+62 
-68 PNGARPDGARPEEA
+68 
-82 RPDTTGAAAGGEGD
+82 TTGSSFSEPAEPAETRH
-96 PPGVHPV
+96 PGVHPV
-103 DESRPLGRILLFG
+103 DESRPWGRILLFG

-137 LGLRAALT
+137 LGLEAGLT

-162 QSLGPWKFGPR
+162 QSLGLWKFGPR

-191 AEQHGVRTATGA
+191 AEQHGLPTATGA
-203 VVLTAVFTF
+203 VVLTAVFYF

-217 FSRLLAYFPALV
+217 FSRLLKFFPALV

-250 GQPGSPG
+250 GRPGAPG
-257 FADPTNLGLG
+257 FADPLNLGLG
-267 MATIGFTIA
+267 MATIGFTVV
-276 FYLFSSGILRQLSVM
+276 FYLFFSGILRQLAVM
-291 LGLFAGTALAAA
+291 LGLLAGTALAA
-303 VGAVHG
+303 VLGAVE
-309 AGAMGGGLVNLPHL
+309 AAPATDGGLVNLPQL

-337 PLMLYS
+337 PLLLYS

-358 EAVGKKIDQRTD
+358 EAVGKEID
-370 VPKTV
+370 K
-375 RADALTSLFGGFF
+375 RADVSKTIRGDAVTSLFGGAF

-417 GVVLIVIGFLA
+417 GVVLVLIGLFA

-434 SVIPTAVVGGT
+434 SVIPSAVVGGT

-462 RSDLDK
+462 RSDLDQ

-479 ALGLLPILVP
+479 ALGLLPILIP
-489 GVYGA
+489 GVYGG
-494 FPPNVRILL
+494 FPPNLRILL

-508 VGTFA
+508 VGAFVA
-513 AAVLNILFH
+513 AILNILFH

-530 RLTTA
+530 RLTTT

>member
-1 MPSSRQS
+1 MSHPRKSRLEAGQ
-8 RPPAGEPPTSGPA
+8 RPEPGRTAAAHPAGE
-21 AQYPADEPTA
+21 QADT
-31 LPSQNAD
+31 D
-38 AREAVNSHLTQT
+38 A
-50 ADSHERPHPQSH
+50 
-62 APEGHR
+62 
-68 PNGARPDGARPEEA
+68 
-82 RPDTTGAAAGGEGD
+82 TGAASAGASSAVTGD
-96 PPGVHPV
+96 RPAPHPV
-103 DESRPLGRILLFG
+103 DESRPLLRIMLFG
-116 IQHVLVMAAT
+116 VQHVLVMAAT
-126 PISAIFLMSAT
+126 PISAMFLMSAT
-137 LGLRAALT
+137 LGLGAELT
-145 VDLLSAAFVLSG
+145 VELLSAAFVLSG

-183 PLILFLAI
+183 PLILFLSI
-191 AEQHGVRTATGA
+191 ADQHGLRTATGA
-203 VVLTAVFTF
+203 VILTAAFYF

-217 FSRLLAYFPALV
+217 FSRLLRFFPALV

-250 GQPGSPG
+250 GQPGTPG
-257 FADPTNLGLG
+257 FADPADLGLG
-267 MATIGFTIA
+267 LATIGFTVA
-276 FYLFSSGILRQLSVM
+276 FYLVFTGIMRQLAVM
-291 LGLFAGTALAAA
+291 MGLLAGTALAG
-303 VGAVHG
+303 VLGAIDAGG
-309 AGAMGGGLVNLPHL
+309 AGGAGGGELLSLPEP
-323 MPFGSPEFNLVAAL
+323 MPFGSPVFNLVAAL

-358 EAVGKKIDQRTD
+358 EAVGKDIDARTD

-375 RADALTSLFGGFF
+375 RGDALTSLLGGCF

-417 GVVLIVIGFLA
+417 GAVLIVIGFLA
-428 PVTRAI
+428 PVSRAI
-434 SVIPTAVVGGT
+434 SMIPSAVVGGT

-489 GVYGA
+489 GVYGH

-508 VGTFA
+508 VGAFV

>member
-1 MPSSRQS
+1 M
-8 RPPAGEPPTSGPA
+8 
-21 AQYPADEPTA
+21 
-31 LPSQNAD
+31 
-38 AREAVNSHLTQT
+38 
-50 ADSHERPHPQSH
+50 
-62 APEGHR
+62 
-68 PNGARPDGARPEEA
+68 
-82 RPDTTGAAAGGEGD
+82 
-96 PPGVHPV
+96 HPV
-103 DESRPLGRILLFG
+103 DERRPLGRILLFG
-116 IQHVLVMAAT
+116 VQHVLVMAAT

-137 LGLRAALT
+137 LRLGPGLT

-191 AEQHGVRTATGA
+191 AEQHGLPTATGA
-203 VVLTAVFTF
+203 VVLTALFCF

-217 FSRLLAYFPALV
+217 FSRLLRFFPALV

-242 KVGAVLVT
+242 KVGAVLVA
-250 GQPGSPG
+250 GRPGTPG
-257 FADPTNLGLG
+257 FADPVNLGLG
-267 MATIGFTIA
+267 MATIGFTVV
-276 FYLFSSGILRQLSVM
+276 FYLFFTGVVRQLAVM
-291 LGLFAGTALAAA
+291 LGLLAGTALAAA
-303 VGAVHG
+303 TGAIDFG
-309 AGAMGGGLVNLPHL
+309 QAAGGGLVNVPQL
-323 MPFGSPEFNLVAAL
+323 MPFGTPQFNLVAAL

-358 EAVGKKIDQRTD
+358 EAVGKEIDRRTD

-375 RADALTSLFGGFF
+375 RGDALTSLVGGFF
-388 GLPLMVTSG
+388 GLPLIVTSG

-417 GVVLIVIGFLA
+417 GAVLIVIGFLA

-434 SVIPTAVVGGT
+434 SVIPSAVVGGT

-462 RSDLDK
+462 RSDLDR
-468 HTSTFI
+468 HSSTFI

-489 GVYGA
+489 GVYGG

-508 VGTFA
+508 VGAFT
-513 AAVLNILFH
+513 AAVLNVLFH
-522 HVRPGVAA
+522 HVRPGIAA
-530 RLTTA
+530 RLSNSTPVSGTV

>member
-1 MPSSRQS
+1 MPDPRQHL
-8 RPPAGEPPTSGPA
+8 RHAEQPPAPEP
-21 AQYPADEPTA
+21 
-31 LPSQNAD
+31 
-38 AREAVNSHLTQT
+38 
-50 ADSHERPHPQSH
+50 
-62 APEGHR
+62 
-68 PNGARPDGARPEEA
+68 
-82 RPDTTGAAAGGEGD
+82 
-96 PPGVHPV
+96 VHPV
-103 DESRPLGRILLFG
+103 DESRPLGRIILFG

-137 LGLRAALT
+137 LKLDPGLT

-203 VVLTAVFTF
+203 VIITAVFYF

-217 FSRLLAYFPALV
+217 FSRLLRFFPALV

-250 GQPGSPG
+250 GRPGEPG
-257 FADPTNLGLG
+257 FADTTNLALG
-267 MATIGFTIA
+267 AATIGFTVA
-276 FYLFSSGILRQLSVM
+276 LYLLSSGIVRQLAVM
-291 LGLFAGTALAAA
+291 LGLLAGTVLAVVIGQADF
-303 VGAVHG
+303 GG
-309 AGAMGGGLVNLPHL
+309 AGSGPLFSAPQP
-323 MPFGSPEFNLVAAL
+323 MPFGSPEFNLIAAL

-358 EAVGKKIDQRTD
+358 EAVGKEIDQRAD

-375 RADALTSLFGGFF
+375 RGDAVTSLFGGFF

-428 PVTRAI
+428 PVTEAI
-434 SVIPTAVVGGT
+434 SVIPSAVVGGT

-450 AVITVLGIQMLG
+450 AVITVLGVQMLA
-462 RSDLDK
+462 RCDLSQ
-468 HTSTFI
+468 HTNTFI

-479 ALGLLPILVP
+479 ALGLLPILIP
-489 GVYGA
+489 GVYQG

-508 VGTFA
+508 VGAFV

-522 HVRPGVAA
+522 HVRPAVVARFA
-530 RLTTA
+530 S

>member
-1 MPSSRQS
+1 V
-8 RPPAGEPPTSGPA
+8 PPVA
-21 AQYPADEPTA
+21 APADP
-31 LPSQNAD
+31 
-38 AREAVNSHLTQT
+38 QT
-50 ADSHERPHPQSH
+50 SPA
-62 APEGHR
+62 
-68 PNGARPDGARPEEA
+68 
-82 RPDTTGAAAGGEGD
+82 T
-96 PPGVHPV
+96 HPV
-103 DESRPLGRILLFG
+103 DEARPLPKILLFG

-137 LGLRAALT
+137 LGLGTELT

-191 AEQHGVRTATGA
+191 AEQHGLRTATGA
-203 VVLTAVFTF
+203 VILTAAFYF

-217 FSRLLAYFPALV
+217 FSRLLKFFPALV

-250 GQPGSPG
+250 GRPGTPG
-257 FADPTNLGLG
+257 FADPLNLGLG
-267 MATIGFTIA
+267 MATIGFTVV
-276 FYLFSSGILRQLSVM
+276 FYLLFAGVLRQLAVM
-291 LGLFAGTALAAA
+291 LGLLAGTALAA
-303 VGAVHG
+303 VLGAIETGGV
-309 AGAMGGGLVNLPHL
+309 GGGLVSLPQL
-323 MPFGSPEFNLVAAL
+323 LPFGSPQFNLVAAL

-358 EAVGKKIDQRTD
+358 EAVGKDIDKRTD

-375 RADALTSLFGGFF
+375 RGDALTSLFGGFF

-409 SRFVTAAA
+409 SRYVTAAA

-428 PVTRAI
+428 PVTDAI
-434 SVIPTAVVGGT
+434 SVIPSAVIGGT

-479 ALGLLPILVP
+479 ALGLLPILIP
-489 GVYGA
+489 GVYGQ
-494 FPPNVRILL
+494 FPANVRILL

-508 VGTFA
+508 VGAFV

-522 HVRPGVAA
+522 HVRPGIAA

-535 RTESDR
+535 RTGSDR

>member
-1 MPSSRQS
+1 MDQ
-8 RPPAGEPPTSGPA
+8 A
-21 AQYPADEPTA
+21 
-31 LPSQNAD
+31 
-38 AREAVNSHLTQT
+38 
-50 ADSHERPHPQSH
+50 
-62 APEGHR
+62 
-68 PNGARPDGARPEEA
+68 
-82 RPDTTGAAAGGEGD
+82 
-96 PPGVHPV
+96 
-103 DESRPLGRILLFG
+103 RPLGKIVLFG

-137 LGLRAALT
+137 LKLDPGLT
-145 VDLLSAAFVLSG
+145 VNLLSAAFVLSG
-157 VGSLI
+157 IGSLI

-191 AEQHGVRTATGA
+191 AEQHGLRTASGA
-203 VVLTAVFTF
+203 VIITAGFYF

-217 FSRLLAYFPALV
+217 FSRLLKFFPALV

-250 GQPGSPG
+250 GRPGQPG
-257 FADPTNLGLG
+257 FADPTNLLLGL
-267 MATIGFTIA
+267 ATIGFTVV
-276 FYLFSSGILRQLSVM
+276 FYRLFTGILRQLAVM
-291 LGLFAGTALAAA
+291 LGLLAGTALAFLL
-303 VGAVHG
+303 GAVDFGGAAHG
-309 AGAMGGGLVNLPHL
+309 PLLNAPELL
-323 MPFGSPEFNLVAAL
+323 PFGSPQFNLLAAL

-358 EAVGKKIDQRTD
+358 EAVGKQVDQRTD
-370 VPKTV
+370 VPKTI
-375 RADALTSLFGGFF
+375 RGDAVTSLIGGFF

-409 SRFVTAAA
+409 SRYVTAAA
-417 GVVLIVIGFLA
+417 GVVLIAMGFLA

-434 SVIPTAVVGGT
+434 AVVPSAVVGGT

-462 RSDLDK
+462 RAELDR

-474 CAVAL
+474 CAVAI

-489 GVYGA
+489 GVYGGLPA
-494 FPPNVRILL
+494 SARILL

-508 VGTFA
+508 VGAFTA
-513 AAVLNILFH
+513 ALLNFLFH
-522 HVRPGVAA
+522 HPRLRSAHERTGATPDPVRTDPQAGSPNEGTPPVGTPPVGTPHAGA
-530 RLTTA
+530 PHDPPHEGTP
-535 RTESDR
+535 RT